1 VAADLLTGDAVLAGL
16 VDGLTA
22 GVPPR
27 RFPVAD
33 PGTPLAGIEVAPG
46 LVTLFGGAPGA
57 GKTALVLQLAFDAL
71 RLTPGLRMAV
81 CNVEMRPTALLER
94 QLARV
99 SGIPLAALRDRRVKP
114 DDPRLVLGLAALR
127 PLAARTAFVRPP
139 YTTANLA
146 EVADAHGAELV
157 AVDYVQRVGPGGEH
171 ASKKGQVDAVM
182 DQARRIADAGV
193 AVVLV
198 AAVGRTRDQHGR
210 AGYGGLTLAS
220 FRESSELEYG
230 ADDAFLLTRQ
240 GDDGAAVLHHAK
252 SRHGEPKDLHLRFNG
267 AEQRFEPREEPKPKR
282 PAARRPK
289 PVPPGGDQF

>member
-1 VAADLLTGDAVLAGL
+1 MGADLLTGDAVLAGWEREL
-16 VDGLTA
+16 AA

-27 RFPVAD
+27 RFPAAD
-33 PGTPLAGIEVAPG
+33 PGTPLAGVEVAPG

-71 RLTPGLRMAV
+71 RLTPDLRMAV
-81 CNVEMRPTALLER
+81 CNVEMQPAALLER
-94 QLARV
+94 QLARL
-99 SGIPLAALRDRRVKP
+99 SGVPLADLRDRRVKP
-114 DDPRLVLGLAALR
+114 DDPRLVRGLVALR
-127 PLAARTAFVRPP
+127 PLTARTAFVPPP
-139 YTTANLA
+139 YTTAHLA

-157 AVDYVQRVGPGGEH
+157 MIDYVQRVGPGGEH

-182 DQARRIADAGV
+182 DQVRRMADAGV

-252 SRHGEPKDLHLRFNG
+252 SRHGEPKDLHLTFNG
-267 AEQRFEPREEPKPKR
+267 AEQRFEPGEDPKPKR
-282 PAARRPK
+282 PTARKPK
-289 PVPPGGDQF
+289 PVPTGGDQY

>member
-1 VAADLLTGDAVLAGL
+1 MVADLLTGDAVLAGWEREL
-16 VDGLTA
+16 AA
-22 GVPPR
+22 GGPPR
-27 RFPVAD
+27 RFPAAD
-33 PGTPLAGIEVAPG
+33 PGSPLAGIEIAPG

-71 RLTPGLRMAV
+71 RLTPDLRMAV
-81 CNVEMRPTALLER
+81 CNVEMQPAALLER
-94 QLARV
+94 QLARL
-99 SGIPLAALRDRRVKP
+99 SGVPLADLRDRRVKP
-114 DDPRLVLGLAALR
+114 DDPRLVRGLVALR

-139 YTTANLA
+139 YTTAHLA

-157 AVDYVQRVGPGGEH
+157 MIDYVQRVGPGGEH

-182 DQARRIADAGV
+182 DQVRRMADAGV

-230 ADDAFLLTRQ
+230 ADDAFLLSRQ

-252 SRHGEPKDLHLRFNG
+252 SRHGEPTDLHLTFNG
-267 AEQRFEPREEPKPKR
+267 AEQRFEPGEDPKPKR
-282 PAARRPK
+282 PTARKPK
-289 PVPPGGDQF
+289 PVPTGGDQY